1 MQPKKE
7 ISDGWS
13 QYNTA
18 KKEFDAQEAAF
29 KEQYDTGMAEIAKGE
44 EELAKAWDDFNSQK
58 AEYDSGVT
66 ALAQAKELL
75 AKLLASL
82 ESGMLPPEQIPQIQ
96 AQADALKAE
105 IAEKEPVLQAM
116 SIS

>member
-1 MQPKKE
+1 
-7 ISDGWS
+7 
-13 QYNTA
+13 
-18 KKEFDAQEAAF
+18 
-29 KEQYDTGMAEIAKGE
+29 MAEIAKGE

-105 IAEKEPVLQAM
+105 IAEKEPVLQAA
-116 SIS
+116 